1 MKLLMDLKIFIKET
15 IDDHRKRV
23 FAVMRDLTL
32 DEMYWK
38 PKSDANPI
46 GLLFWHISRVE
57 DRLITSFVQGKQEIW
72 ISGEWYEKM
81 DLSVEGTGLGYSLDE
96 LERFPKLDQS
106 LLTEYFMLV
115 RKTTLEYLDS
125 IPEESFDLV
134 LDRVPFP
141 EYEPAIKYF
150 KGFTISRAFR
160 QLIGELDQHL
170 GQISYIR
177 GIQKGMNK

>member
-1 MKLLMDLKIFIKET
+1 MELLMDLKIFIKET

-38 PKSDANPI
+38 PKPDTNPI
-46 GLLFWHISRVE
+46 GFLFWHISRVE

-81 DLSVEGTGLGYSLDE
+81 NLSVEGTGLGYSLDE
-96 LERFPKLDQS
+96 LDEFPKLDQS
-106 LLTEYFMLV
+106 LLIEYFVLV
-115 RKTTLEYLDS
+115 RKSTIEYLDLMA
-125 IPEESFDLV
+125 ERDLDLV
-134 LDRVPFP
+134 LDRIPFP
-141 EYEPAIKYF
+141 EYKPSIQYF
-150 KGFTISRAFR
+150 KGFTIARAFR

-177 GIQKGMNK
+177 GMQKGMNK

>member
-1 MKLLMDLKIFIKET
+1 MDLKIFIKET

-23 FAVMRDLTL
+23 FAAMRDLTL

-38 PKSDANPI
+38 PKNDANPI

-72 ISGEWYEKM
+72 ISGEWHEKM
-81 DLSVEGTGLGYSLDE
+81 NLSVEGTGLGYSLDE
-96 LERFPKLDQS
+96 LNKFPKLSQS
-106 LLTEYFMLV
+106 SLTEYFNLV
-115 RKTTLEYLDS
+115 RKSTVEYL
-125 IPEESFDLV
+125 DLV
-134 LDRVPFP
+134 LDRIPFP
-141 EYEPAIKYF
+141 EYKPSIQYF
-150 KGFTISRAFR
+150 KGFTIARAFR

-177 GIQKGMNK
+177 GMQKGMNK